1 MRMTDLPDELRPR
14 ERLLSMG
21 AAALDDS
28 ELLAIL
34 LRTGTGGISAVELG
48 SQLLSR
54 FGSLGRVLA
63 ARPEE
68 LQGIRGLGDA
78 KRAELL
84 AVTELQRR
92 ALEQRLPERPVTD
105 SPLAVHRFLR
115 DRFNELPQECFIG
128 LFTDVR
134 HRLIASEALAT
145 GTLDRVCIYP
155 REVVRLAL
163 KHNAAAVIFAHNHPG
178 GRAEP
183 SENDMAITK
192 KLQQVMGCIE
202 VTLLDHLI
210 VTSTE
215 VWSFREH
222 GLC

>member
-1 MRMTDLPDELRPR
+1 MRITDLPSELRPR
-14 ERLLSMG
+14 ERLLAMG
-21 AAALDDS
+21 ANTLSDS

-34 LRTGTGGISAVELG
+34 LRTGTRGMSAVELG
-48 SQLLSR
+48 GALLSR
-54 FGSLGRVLA
+54 FGSIGRLLA
-63 ARPEE
+63 ATPNE

-84 AVTELQRR
+84 AVNELQRR
-92 ALEQRLPERPVTD
+92 ALEQLLQERAVLD
-105 SPLAVHRFLR
+105 SAWAVSCFLRHRFNGL
-115 DRFNELPQECFIG
+115 QHECFLG

-134 HRLIASEALAT
+134 HRLIACEELAC

-163 KHNAAAVIFAHNHPG
+163 KHNAAAVVFAHNHPG

-183 SENDMAITK
+183 SDSDKALTR
-192 KLQQVMGCIE
+192 KLRQVMGCIE
-202 VTLLDHLI
+202 VDLLDHLI
-210 VTSTE
+210 VTPTE
-215 VWSFREH
+215 TWSFREH

>member
-1 MRMTDLPDELRPR
+1 MRIADLPDELRPR
-14 ERLLSMG
+14 ERLLAMG
-21 AAALDDS
+21 ATALDDS

-34 LRTGTGGISAVELG
+34 LRTGAGGISAVELG

-54 FGSLGRVLA
+54 FGSLGRLLA
-63 ARPEE
+63 AAPED
-68 LQGIRGLGDA
+68 LQGIRGLGNA

-84 AVTELQRR
+84 AVSELQRR
-92 ALEQRLPERPVTD
+92 ALEQRLLERPLLN
-105 SPLAVHRFLR
+105 SPLSVHGFLR
-115 DRFNELPQECFIG
+115 HRFNELPQECFVG
-128 LFTDVR
+128 LFTDVG
-134 HRLIASEALAT
+134 HRLIAAEALAT
-145 GTLDRVCIYP
+145 GTLDRVCVYP
-155 REVVRLAL
+155 REVARLAL

-183 SENDMAITK
+183 SDSDKAITR
-192 KLQQVMGCIE
+192 KLQQVMRCIE

-210 VTSTE
+210 VTPTQ